1 MDRTHT
7 VLIVDDSAED
17 RFLLKRYL
25 KKTNLSLV
33 ILESL
38 NGQEAID
45 LLVQPLD
52 ELREEFPDINEP
64 VTIFLDINMPIMDG
78 WEFLTEMNKRE
89 DEITLKR
96 TVIVMYST
104 SDAEYEKQKAK
115 EFPAVVDYIVK
126 GETTA
131 ESLRLAIL
139 SAFSSFN

>member
-7 VLIVDDSAED
+7 VLIVDDCAED

-45 LLVQPLD
+45 LLVQPMD

-131 ESLRLAIL
+131 ENLRLAIL
-139 SAFSSFN
+139 AAFSSFN